1 MKIFVY
7 KSLFV
12 FFLILILFKLTIGE
26 LVSNYEKKMDLILSK
41 ESLKEVE
48 NKIREEVKAGI
59 EKERILDPNDA
70 LLLSKFFKKIQKEI
84 SEIDN

>member
-12 FFLILILFKLTIGE
+12 FFLILILFKLTFGE

>member
-1 MKIFVY
+1 MK
-7 KSLFV
+7 
-12 FFLILILFKLTIGE
+12 
-26 LVSNYEKKMDLILSK
+26 KKMDLILSK

-84 SEIDN
+84 SEIDK

>member
-26 LVSNYEKKMDLILSK
+26 LVSNYEKKMDLMLSK

>member
-1 MKIFVY
+1 MK
-7 KSLFV
+7 
-12 FFLILILFKLTIGE
+12 
-26 LVSNYEKKMDLILSK
+26 KKMDLILSK
-41 ESLKEVE
+41 ESLKVVE

-84 SEIDN
+84 SEIDK

>member
-84 SEIDN
+84 SEIDK